1 MIFYR
6 TQERRLIENYE
17 LAKADNFEGWDLH
30 HRLELTLDGEY
41 ALSASDLIRMN
52 MYYDRPYFELIYLRH
67 REHAKLHG
75 HARPVTDN
83 MRKFFREYKF
93 SVTSSNVNVMFR
105 LLGSLLNDGT
115 NPNFML
121 TFENFPTGDC
131 NSV

>member
-83 MRKFFREYKF
+83 MRKFFREYKHTPVREDVKKRISEKMKGRKF
-93 SVTSSNVNVMFR
+93 TEEHKAKLREAKRKHKESRS
-105 LLGSLLNDGT
+105 
-115 NPNFML
+115 
-121 TFENFPTGDC
+121 
-131 NSV
+131 